1 MVLVEAADVAWSGSL
16 AVVPCCSADGN
27 NTNMDSVNNNNFPF
41 RIRVLLMST
50 IKVKP

>member
-27 NTNMDSVNNNNFPF
+27 NNMDSINNNNFPF
-41 RIRVLLMST
+41 RIGVLLMS
-50 IKVKP
+50 IIEVKR